1 MSCIVM
7 NVWSA
12 KGFKRVKDLEGTKF
26 SSHARLAAMMR
37 PGQTADVRETS
48 GTWEGYY
55 RQVGVD
61 ADGKN
66 YWTSR
71 PQTEI

>member
-1 MSCIVM
+1 MSCTVI

-12 KGFKRVKDLEGTKF
+12 KGFKRLKDLEGTKF
-26 SSHARLAAMMR
+26 SSHRKLAAMLR
-37 PGQTADVRETS
+37 PGQTADVQETS
-48 GTWEGYY
+48 GRDEGYY

-71 PQTEI
+71 PVMEI